1 MKYYNDHLFPDNEDS
16 DDNLK
21 HLDAEE
27 WDLLKAIDEVEDSDR
42 EEDGEDGRER
52 EEANGAMVG
61 LWYEGVR
68 VTTNAI
74 LKMDVNKRGC
84 TKIGHNIVLS
94 GFYVKKSTHLICEN
108 GEQVKQRF
116 LCGTWAVKT

>member
-27 WDLLKAIDEVEDSDR
+27 RDLLKAIDEVEDSDR

-52 EEANGAMVG
+52 EEADGAMVG
-61 LWYEGVR
+61 L
-68 VTTNAI
+68 
-74 LKMDVNKRGC
+74 
-84 TKIGHNIVLS
+84 
-94 GFYVKKSTHLICEN
+94 
-108 GEQVKQRF
+108 
-116 LCGTWAVKT
+116 